1 MTLSL
6 VYLVAVIPALALGAA
21 AVAVVSTRRSAARIR
36 EAERHRTA
44 G

>member
-6 VYLVAVIPALALGAA
+6 VYLFIVIPAVALGAA
-21 AVAVVSTRRSAARIR
+21 ALAVTSTRRSAARIR
-36 EAERHRTA
+36 AAERQRAA